1 MPSARRLAAVVGCA
15 VALALS
21 GASDAAA
28 ASGPYVVVYR
38 DTVADPLATT
48 AQLEGTYGF
57 NARFK
62 YASALKGFA
71 ATLSDTQRTLL
82 AADPVVAYV
91 TTDKTVNASGLVP
104 VASGETVPPGIR
116 RVGAAT
122 LTQAHQAG
130 NAAVAVIDSGVDL
143 KNADL
148 NSASGTNCVTTGT
161 AAQDDNGHGTNV
173 AGILAAKNTGSTLTG
188 VAPGTKIY
196 AVKVLNSRATG
207 TLSQIICGIDW
218 VTANAAALNITVAN
232 MSIAGGG
239 SNDNNCG
246 NTNNDAWHKAVCRSV
261 AVGVTYV
268 ASAGNSKTSFA
279 STIPAAYPEVLTTTA
294 MSDTDGASGAKGA
307 APKCKSGEKDDS
319 YGTYSNYAVSST
331 EISHTIAAPGT
342 SVRGD
347 KIGGGTGTYYGTSQA
362 APHVAGT
369 VALCLGSGGATGPCS
384 GLTPAQIVSKLR
396 GDAAT
401 YATLSNGFTGD
412 PLHPISGKYFGY
424 LAAAGL
430 Y

>member
-1 MPSARRLAAVVGCA
+1 MPSARRLAGVVGCA
-15 VALALS
+15 LALALS

-38 DTVADPLATT
+38 DTVADPFATT

-122 LTQAHQAG
+122 LTQAHHAA
-130 NAAVAVIDSGVDL
+130 NAAVAMIDSGVDL

-148 NSASGTNCVTTGT
+148 NSVSGTNCVTTGT

-188 VAPGTKIY
+188 VAPGTKVY

-218 VTANAAALNITVAN
+218 VTANAAALNIKVAN
-232 MSIAGGG
+232 MSIEGAG

-246 NTNNDAWHKAVCRSV
+246 STNNDAWHKAVCRSV
-261 AVGVTYV
+261 AAGVTYV

-307 APKCKSGEKDDS
+307 APSCKSG
-319 YGTYSNYAVSST
+319 VSST
-331 EISHTIAAPGT
+331 DISHTIAAPGT
-342 SVRGD
+342 CVLGD
-347 KIGGGTGTYYGTSQA
+347 KIGGGTSTYYGTSQA

-369 VALCLGSGGATGPCS
+369 VALCLGSGGAAGPCN
-384 GLTPAQIVSKLR
+384 GLTPAQIGSKVR
-396 GDAAT
+396 ADAAT

-412 PLHPISGKYFGY
+412 PLHAISGKFFGY